1 MQNRITPCEKKWEEL
16 HSVVNFLITKLYLH
30 SVKPQRKKNRKKLP
44 NMSIICLCV
53 ENDLAFHVLSYKEQS
68 NSFTYRLKYIFL
80 E

>member
-1 MQNRITPCEKKWEEL
+1 
-16 HSVVNFLITKLYLH
+16 
-30 SVKPQRKKNRKKLP
+30 
-44 NMSIICLCV
+44 MSIICLSV